1 MNIEER
7 NAKLNEFF
15 DECKAILISKGKDYN
30 PTNIAFDDLNEAAK
44 DIDRGP
50 IQVLWVYMSKHISAI
65 RSFVRKGNV
74 ASEPIRSRLMDAA
87 NYCAMMAVLQ
97 DSEKRKI
104 IK

>member
-7 NAKLNEFF
+7 NIKLSEFF

-30 PTNIAFDDLNEAAK
+30 PTGIAFDDLNEAAK

-50 IQVLWVYMSKHISAI
+50 VHVLWIYMGKHISAI
-65 RSFVRKGNV
+65 RTFIRRGNV
-74 ASEPIRSRLMDAA
+74 ASEPVRGRLMDLA

-97 DSEKRKI
+97 DSEKRKSV
-104 IK
+104 